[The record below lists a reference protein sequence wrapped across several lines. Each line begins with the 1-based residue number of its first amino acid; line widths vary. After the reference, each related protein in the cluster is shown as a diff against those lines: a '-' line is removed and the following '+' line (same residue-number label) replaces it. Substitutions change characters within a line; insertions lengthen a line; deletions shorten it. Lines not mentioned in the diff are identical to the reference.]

1 MIFIILDRVT
11 IYPEDI
17 QGSAVS
23 SKMCVNILF
32 MSAFLF
38 NI

>member
-11 IYPEDI
+11 VYPEDI

-23 SKMCVNILF
+23 SKMCEYIIYVCIPV
-32 MSAFLF
+32 
-38 NI
+38 